1 MQLIITRHGETIE
14 NIKRILQGQMDGT
27 LSPNGIQQAKKLAKR
42 LKDEKIDYI
51 FSSDLK
57 RAVNTTKEILKYH
70 PEIKPIYVKEL
81 REQNLGEIQGK
92 NRDEVNWD
100 SDTLTTAN
108 RAKNAETLKEFFD
121 RVSGFLDK
129 VIKEYNDKNVLLVC
143 HGGVSKIL
151 IASLQGKN
159 IENLANIERIKNTSV
174 TTFEINKDRN
184 YKTLSFNCTKHLE

>member
-1 MQLIITRHGETIE
+1 MKLTITRHGETIE
-14 NIKRILQGQMDGT
+14 NIKGILQGQMDGT
-27 LSPNGIQQAKKLAKR
+27 LSQNGIQQAKKLAKR

-57 RAVNTTKEILKYH
+57 RAVDTTKEILKYH

-81 REQNLGEIQGK
+81 REQDLGEIQGK

-121 RVSGFLDK
+121 RVSSFLDK

-159 IENLANIERIKNTSV
+159 IEDLANVERIKNTSI
-174 TTFEINKDRN
+174 TTFEIDKDRN

>member
-1 MQLIITRHGETIE
+1 MKLTITRHGETIE
-14 NIKRILQGQMDGT
+14 NIKGILQGQMDGT
-27 LSPNGIQQAKKLAKR
+27 LSQNGIQQAKKLAKR

-57 RAVNTTKEILKYH
+57 RAVDTTKKILKYH

-81 REQNLGEIQGK
+81 REQDLGEIQGK

-121 RVSGFLDK
+121 RVSSFLDK

-159 IENLANIERIKNTSV
+159 IEDLANVERIKNTSI
-174 TTFEINKDRN
+174 TTFEIDKDRN